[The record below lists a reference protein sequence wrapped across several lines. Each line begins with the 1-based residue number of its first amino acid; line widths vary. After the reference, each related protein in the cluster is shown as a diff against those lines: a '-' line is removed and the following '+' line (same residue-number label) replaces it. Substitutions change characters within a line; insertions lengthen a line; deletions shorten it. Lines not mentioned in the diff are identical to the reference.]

1 MCIAV
6 PAKIV
11 RKSPDGKMAEADFGG
26 SILRDVDLSLVEADV
41 GDYVLVHA
49 GFAIE
54 VLNSEE
60 AVETLKLWE
69 ELLKAGT

>member
-6 PAKIV
+6 PAKIIEKHGTHGNV
-11 RKSPDGKMAEADFGG
+11 DFGDG
-26 SILRDVDLSLVEADV
+26 TCRDVNLMLVDADV

-54 VLNSEE
+54 KVSTEGAEE
-60 AVETLKLWE
+60 TR
-69 ELLKAGT
+69 ELLLRVLE